1 MFEPLS
7 SGRQQQRKVVTM
19 SSKTH
24 FARCLSKGK
33 RTAQGFWAWVPAT
46 REWPSCAARCIPVAA
61 KSASAELA
69 AYGAAIVAAAAR
81 VQRLG

>member
-1 MFEPLS
+1 MF
-7 SGRQQQRKVVTM
+7 VTM
-19 SSKTH
+19 SPKTH

-33 RTAQGFWAWVPAT
+33 RTAQGFWAWVPTT
-46 REWPSCAARCIPVAA
+46 REWPRCAARCIPGAV
-61 KSASAELA
+61 KSASVA